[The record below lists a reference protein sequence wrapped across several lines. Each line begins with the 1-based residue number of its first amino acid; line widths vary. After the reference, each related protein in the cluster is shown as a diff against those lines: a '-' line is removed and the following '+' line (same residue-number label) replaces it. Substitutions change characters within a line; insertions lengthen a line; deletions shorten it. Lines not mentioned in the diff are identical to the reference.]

1 MNKNILYASIFIII
15 LLAAIIFLVAQNINK
30 NNQPSENLAPG
41 TENQTMCTAQYE
53 PVCGNDEKT
62 YSNDCVAKEA
72 KIPVFYDGECVNS
85 CTQAADCPQSFSK
98 TTKQASCDYV
108 TRCIGGKCHINCVP
122 K

>member
-15 LLAAIIFLVAQNINK
+15 LLAGIIFLVVQNINK
-30 NNQPSENLAPG
+30 NQPSENLS
-41 TENQTMCTAQYE
+41 TDSENQTMCTAQYE

-85 CTQAADCPQSFSK
+85 CAKDEDCPQSFSK
-98 TTKQASCDYV
+98 TTKQTLCGYV
-108 TRCIGGKCHINCVP
+108 TRCIQGKCHINCVP
-122 K
+122 Q